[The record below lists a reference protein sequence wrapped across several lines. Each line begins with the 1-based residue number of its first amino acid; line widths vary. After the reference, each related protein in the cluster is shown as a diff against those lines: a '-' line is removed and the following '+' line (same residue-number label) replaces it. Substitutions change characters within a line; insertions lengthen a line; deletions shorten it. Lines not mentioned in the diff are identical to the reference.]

1 MSNNSDKKRKYSP
14 EAIEVANFITNN
26 AVSIAKQPFDKNQ
39 PRREKEPEPQ
49 APLSSEPD
57 KTVKE
62 IFDDIKSIIDE
73 YK

>member
-1 MSNNSDKKRKYSP
+1 MPTDSDKKRKYSS
-14 EAIEVANFITNN
+14 EAIEVANFIAGN
-26 AVSIAKQPFDKNQ
+26 AVSLRKLPFDKNQ

-57 KTVKE
+57 KTVQE
-62 IFDDIKSIIDE
+62 IFNDIKSIIDE